1 MSLFSKPAPSTD
13 TSAPL
18 DTFHRC
24 HEGIIHQLN
33 ATASLAELADAAM
46 RARRVAQ
53 DTLKLF
59 EVAVMPHHNEEE
71 TELFPAVLRSALPE
85 ELEQVKAMV
94 KTLTEEH
101 RDVEAQW
108 LLLAPAVKKVARGHD
123 AEIDA
128 AGMAELVRRYLK
140 HARTEEDVFLPLAQ
154 RILGRNGN
162 HMAALGMSLHM
173 RHVPPAVGYI

>member
-1 MSLFSKPAPSTD
+1 MPSSRAPAVAASSD
-13 TSAPL
+13 APL

-33 ATASLAELADAAM
+33 AATALAELADAAM

-59 EVAVMPHHNEEE
+59 ESAVMPHHNEEE
-71 TELFPAVLRSALPE
+71 VELFPAVLRSALPE
-85 ELEQVKAMV
+85 ELETVKSMV

-108 LLLAPAVKKVARGHD
+108 LLLAPAVKKIAKGQD

-128 AGMAELVRRYLK
+128 AGLAELIRRYLK
-140 HARTEEDVFLPLAQ
+140 HARTEEEVFLPLAQ
-154 RILGRNGN
+154 SILGRNGN
-162 HMAALGMSLHM
+162 HMAALGMSMHM
-173 RHVPPAVGYI
+173 RHVPPVIGYI